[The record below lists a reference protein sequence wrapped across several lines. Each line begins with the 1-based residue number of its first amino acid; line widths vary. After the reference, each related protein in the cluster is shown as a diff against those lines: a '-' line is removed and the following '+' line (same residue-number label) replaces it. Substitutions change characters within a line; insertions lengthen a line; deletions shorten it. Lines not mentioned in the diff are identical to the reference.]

1 MLKNWLQTAVL
12 SLIFAAFLTAF
23 ALSNSQVTKVSLVF
37 WQGQMSLA
45 LVILISILVGVICT
59 GIVAVLEELKLVR
72 RIKELE
78 SKEREHESAQN
89 L

>member
-23 ALSNSQVTKVSLVF
+23 ALSNSQVIAVSLVF

-59 GIVAVLEELKLVR
+59 GIVAVLEELKLIR